1 MGDRHRVEI
10 RAHQPVEQHDG
21 IRTPPSRSGDRL
33 PFANSAWPTALPRTS
48 GTTPKGVN
56 FAGLVGVQFRE
67 SVDKR
72 RQFREQIRFEAG
84 ERFEQGERNAAI
96 AKDLRV
102 SERWVERRTG

>member
-1 MGDRHRVEI
+1 M
-10 RAHQPVEQHDG
+10 
-21 IRTPPSRSGDRL
+21 
-33 PFANSAWPTALPRTS
+33 
-48 GTTPKGVN
+48 
-56 FAGLVGVQFRE
+56 GVQFRE